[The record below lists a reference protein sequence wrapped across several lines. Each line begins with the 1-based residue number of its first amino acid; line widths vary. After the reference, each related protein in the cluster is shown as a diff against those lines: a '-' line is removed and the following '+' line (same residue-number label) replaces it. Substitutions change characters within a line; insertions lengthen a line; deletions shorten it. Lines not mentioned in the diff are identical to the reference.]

1 MEQGFGN
8 GNMPAWREPGATPN
22 RNYKDTVFR
31 DLFGSPE
38 RKANALELYN
48 ALNGTDYDDPDAL
61 ELTTLDDV
69 IYLNVKNDVSFLLAD
84 EMVLWEHQSTPNPNM
99 PLRGLIYFGRLYSA
113 YIGASGSSVYGTHPI
128 ELPVPRYVVFY
139 IGGNERPE
147 RETLRLSSLFSLPSP
162 AVEVEC
168 EVVNINS
175 GHNADIVAASPV
187 LAGYV
192 YLVERVREYNKAR
205 RMPLEE
211 AVGAAIEDCLAA
223 GHLASYLQEKR
234 AEVRSMFMTE
244 YDEELLRAQDRS
256 DGYRDGFA
264 NGVDEGKKQ
273 GIEQAANRL
282 RAAGYDEEAIRVAL
296 GVTV

>member
-99 PLRGLIYFGRLYSA
+99 PLRGLLYIARLLSA
-113 YIGASGSSVYGTHPI
+113 YIDREHLDIYYAK
-128 ELPVPRYVVFY
+128 PVQIPTPRYVVFY
-139 IGGNERPE
+139 IGEKERPE
-147 RETLRLSSLFSLPSP
+147 REVLRFSDLCAGVDPD
-162 AVEVEC
+162 VEVTC
-168 EVVNINS
+168 EVVNVN
-175 GHNADIVAASPV
+175 P
-187 LAGYV
+187 
-192 YLVERVREYNKAR
+192 
-205 RMPLEE
+205 
-211 AVGAAIEDCLAA
+211 
-223 GHLASYLQEKR
+223 
-234 AEVRSMFMTE
+234 
-244 YDEELLRAQDRS
+244 
-256 DGYRDGFA
+256 
-264 NGVDEGKKQ
+264 
-273 GIEQAANRL
+273 
-282 RAAGYDEEAIRVAL
+282 
-296 GVTV
+296 